1 MRNFFLILL
10 LCAFTFI
17 AKADHITG
25 GEMFYTYTGTS
36 NGQNNYEVTLK
47 LFMRCNSG
55 RQFPDPAIIYVFNR
69 SGYNRL
75 QDISVERFD
84 QRTIQL
90 TNPDPCITNPP
101 LGRR

>member
-1 MRNFFLILL
+1 MRRFFLILL

-36 NGQNNYEVTLK
+36 NGQNNYNVTLK

-55 RQFPDPAIIYVFNR
+55 RQFPDPAIISVFNR
-69 SGYNRL
+69 SAYSRL
-75 QDISVERFD
+75 QDISVELFD
-84 QRTIQL
+84 QQTIQRDGSKHL
-90 TNPDPCITNPP
+90 A
-101 LGRR
+101 LV